1 MEIIAG
7 GEAGADG
14 SASAYSTGGGDVV
27 LEHAYGGALL
37 AELLLGGPVAASAM
51 TFLPC
56 GSGSSRAPTARLM
69 ISWSPGRARRPADAL
84 HWCPPPPEGRR
95 EPTSPSSS

>member
-14 SASAYSTGGGDVV
+14 SASAYSTGGGGVV

-37 AELLLGGPVAASAM
+37 AELLLGGPVAGLGDDVSPLRIGFQQSAYSPVDDLMVAGTGQAAS
-51 TFLPC
+51 
-56 GSGSSRAPTARLM
+56 GRSSLVSAA
-69 ISWSPGRARRPADAL
+69 ARRSA
-84 HWCPPPPEGRR
+84 
-95 EPTSPSSS
+95 